1 MEEKKI
7 ELSPKNTIS
16 IILIVSAAVA
26 AFVIAKKLGL
36 IKSKSEREL
45 LENADEKIYDQINQ
59 NTVTSK
65 KTLTDAQITSMCNAI
80 KKSWGFFN
88 DNEAAIY
95 SQFSK
100 LNNIYDVYALI
111 SQYGLYKG
119 RTLEEDLRSRMSNK
133 EIEHINSILTTKS
146 INFSF

>member
-1 MEEKKI
+1 METKKI

-16 IILIVSAAVA
+16 IILIVTAAVA
-26 AFVIAKKLGL
+26 AFVVAKKFGL
-36 IKSKSEREL
+36 IKSQSEREL
-45 LENADEKIYDQINQ
+45 EKNADEKVYDQINQ
-59 NTVTSK
+59 NQVTTK
-65 KTLTDAQITSMCNAI
+65 KTLTDAQLTSMSNAI

-119 RTLEEDLRSRMSNK
+119 RTLEEDLRSRLSNK
-133 EIEHINSILTTKS
+133 EVEHINSILKTKS

>member
-1 MEEKKI
+1 METKKI

-16 IILIVSAAVA
+16 FVLLGLAAVTA
-26 AFVIAKKLGL
+26 LAIAKKLGL
-36 IKSKSEREL
+36 IKTKSEREL
-45 LENADEKIYDQINQ
+45 SKNADEKIYDQINQ
-59 NTVTSK
+59 NTVEAK
-65 KTLTDAQITSMCNAI
+65 KTLTDAQLTSMANAI

-100 LNNIYDVYALI
+100 VNNIYDLYALI
-111 SQYGLYKG
+111 SQYGIYKG
-119 RTLEEDLRSRMSNK
+119 RTLEEDLRDRLSNK
-133 EIEHINSILTTKS
+133 EVEHINSILRTKS

>member
-1 MEEKKI
+1 METKKF

-26 AFVIAKKLGL
+26 GFVIAKKLGL
-36 IKSKSEREL
+36 IKTKTEREL
-45 LENADEKIYDQINQ
+45 SENAEEKIYDQINQ
-59 NTVTSK
+59 NTVTAK
-65 KTLTDAQITSMCNAI
+65 KTLTDAQLTSMCNAI
-80 KKSWGFFN
+80 KNSYGFFN

-100 LNNIYDVYALI
+100 VNNIYDVYALI

-119 RTLEEDLRSRMSNK
+119 RTLEEDLRERLSNK
-133 EIEHINSILTTKS
+133 EVEHINSILKTKN